1 MSLSEIQ
8 QATAILNRASNLL
21 LTVPVKSSWDAIA
34 SMIALF
40 LTLQPPSSSKDRRII
55 DQVSV
60 SHVPTSLQFLAG
72 SSQVKTA
79 PTEQPELVIDMVG
92 PHTIKNI
99 QQQELNGGTRL
110 HITFPASTPLHKV
123 QLETTVRLLPYDAI
137 IIIGATDLE

>member
-8 QATAILNRASNLL
+8 QANTILNRASNVL
-21 LTVPVKSSWDAIA
+21 LTAPVKSSLDAVA

-40 LTLQPPSSSKDRRII
+40 LTLQHSSQKTDSRIV

-72 SSQVKTA
+72 SSQVKTI

-110 HITFPASTPLHKV
+110 HITFPADT
-123 QLETTVRLLPYDAI
+123 
-137 IIIGATDLE
+137 